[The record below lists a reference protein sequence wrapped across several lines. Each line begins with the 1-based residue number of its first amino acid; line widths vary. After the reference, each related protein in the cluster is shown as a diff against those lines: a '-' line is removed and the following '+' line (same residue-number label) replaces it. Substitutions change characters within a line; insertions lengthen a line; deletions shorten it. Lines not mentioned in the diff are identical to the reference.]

1 MRMNSEGSRRVST
14 LIKSPKKYTGIIP
27 DQESITIVDTSPTQT
42 KPSIVATARNTIE
55 QELNEDNILNPD
67 FLTKPKVF
75 WSNKYIGVYNGKF
88 GILTKKVNIIM
99 RLLINFYILN
109 LLHAW

>member
-1 MRMNSEGSRRVST
+1 MFNQNIIEDPKIRWFVLNIDEDEFRRKQKGINT
-14 LIKSPKKYTGIIP
+14 NKKSPKKYTGIIP

-55 QELNEDNILNPD
+55 QEPNEDNILNPD

-75 WSNKYIGVYNGKF
+75 
-88 GILTKKVNIIM
+88 
-99 RLLINFYILN
+99 
-109 LLHAW
+109 